1 MEPKER
7 ANNLV
12 DKFYY
17 RLPNNG
23 SYSGIN
29 SIVSRYDEAKQCA
42 LITVDEIVKSKPY
55 WDTQE
60 EFEYWEQVKDEII
73 NL

>member
-17 RLPNNG
+17 SLPNNG

-42 LITVDEIVKSKPY
+42 LITVDEHCG
-55 WDTQE
+55 
-60 EFEYWEQVKDEII
+60 
-73 NL
+73 

>member
-1 MEPKER
+1 M
-7 ANNLV
+7 N
-12 DKFYY
+12 
-17 RLPNNG
+17 
-23 SYSGIN
+23 
-29 SIVSRYDEAKQCA
+29 
-42 LITVDEIVKSKPY
+42 TVDEIVKSKPY